1 MTDEGILPEF
11 WERCESSCGFTPT
24 THPGMT
30 PGHTRWNAKGQLGL
44 EARRAHEGPFRP
56 CSPTSG
62 QAGFSH
68 RSSSKQ

>member
-56 CSPTSG
+56 
-62 QAGFSH
+62 
-68 RSSSKQ
+68 